1 MKRLLFALLLS
12 ALLLTGCTGRQETT
26 DATAAELGAAVADSQ
41 PADFTAGPLLQ
52 AGNGAEALETYL
64 LISYGLEPS
73 DWIDAALS
81 RSEGFQADEVA
92 VIQLSEQADA
102 AAAEQG
108 LAAYVERR
116 KGEFTG
122 YAPQEAAKL
131 EGAVLLRQG
140 RWLLLAV
147 CPEPERAQAAFESAF
162 QGGGATAIQAA
173 VPSPSPTP
181 VELPR
186 YDTGPVVEAF
196 RTGDLSTLSETDA
209 AVLAAC
215 KQVMEQLIT
224 EGMSPAEQELAIHDV
239 VEAFRTGDLSTLS
252 ETDAAVLAAC
262 KQVME
267 QLITEGMSPA
277 EQELAIHDWMIDH
290 TAYDETQQL
299 SSRNHPYGLL
309 VEGKAVCMGYAN
321 TFQLFMDLLE
331 IPCLTVTSDTHAWNL
346 VELDGAWY
354 GVDVTWDDPL
364 GPYEDVPA
372 ANEREHHRFF
382 NVTDALLRQTD
393 HRWDPDEVPEA
404 DGLRGRARRQRAGAP
419 PLFQRDRRPS
429 PPDRPP
435 VGPR

>member
-1 MKRLLFALLLS
+1 MKRLLFALLIS
-12 ALLLTGCTGRQETT
+12 ALLLTGCTGKQETT

-41 PADFTAGPLLQ
+41 PTDFTAGPLLQ
-52 AGNGAEALETYL
+52 AGDGAEALETYL

-81 RSEGFQADEVA
+81 HSEGFQADEVA

-162 QGGGATAIQAA
+162 QGGGATAIQAT

-209 AVLAAC
+209 AVL
-215 KQVMEQLIT
+215 V
-224 EGMSPAEQELAIHDV
+224 
-239 VEAFRTGDLSTLS
+239 
-252 ETDAAVLAAC
+252 AC

-290 TAYDETQQL
+290 TAYDEARQL

-393 HRWDPDEVPEA
+393 HQWDPDEVPEA
-404 DGLRGRARRQRAGAP
+404 DGVRWTWAALRPAHH
-419 PLFQRDRRPS
+419 
-429 PPDRPP
+429 
-435 VGPR
+435 